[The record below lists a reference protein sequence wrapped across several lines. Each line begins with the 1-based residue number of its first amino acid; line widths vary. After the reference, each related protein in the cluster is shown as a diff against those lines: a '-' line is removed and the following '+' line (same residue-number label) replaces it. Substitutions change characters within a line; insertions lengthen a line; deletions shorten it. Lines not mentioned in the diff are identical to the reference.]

1 MTTRT
6 TDEIVDIR
14 KAEQSNDALRARLE
28 GAQVEDRPIGEQLR
42 SAMAERE
49 QQQAGTRAQT
59 PGKRQRGRRKK

>member
-14 KAEQSNDALRARLE
+14 KAEQFNAGLRARLE
-28 GAQVEDRPIGEQLR
+28 GTQVEDRPIGEQLR

-49 QQQAGTRAQT
+49 QRQGSAPAEAS
-59 PGKRQRGRRKK
+59 GKRQRGRRKK

>member
-14 KAEQSNDALRARLE
+14 KAEQSNDGLRARLE
-28 GAQVEDRPIGEQLR
+28 GAQVEDRSIEEQLR

-49 QQQAGTRAQT
+49 QRRSSAPAEAS
-59 PGKRQRGRRKK
+59 GKRQRGRRKT